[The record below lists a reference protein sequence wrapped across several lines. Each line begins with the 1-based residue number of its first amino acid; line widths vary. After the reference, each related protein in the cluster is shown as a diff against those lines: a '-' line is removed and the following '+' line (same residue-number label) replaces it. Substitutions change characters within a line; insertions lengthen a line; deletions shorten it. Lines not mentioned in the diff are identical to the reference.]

1 MARIQ
6 KTQQNHIVVA
16 GFGTS
21 GSEAV
26 HELIAR
32 GTPAER
38 IVVID
43 PDDEAGQQA
52 EALGCNVLCGDATR
66 DKTLD
71 AVKVSHA
78 NALIISAGRD
88 DTSILITL
96 TARQLAPDLPIS
108 VSVRK
113 KDNEMHEMQAGATTV
128 INPVS
133 FPGPTGRATV

>member
-78 NALIISAGRD
+78 NALTISAGRD

-96 TARQLAPDLPIS
+96 TARHFSPDLPIS
-108 VSVRK
+108 VSFLNAVYLIPAR
-113 KDNEMHEMQAGATTV
+113 QSC
-128 INPVS
+128 P
-133 FPGPTGRATV
+133 PTFF

>member
-6 KTQQNHIVVA
+6 KTLQNHIVVA

-21 GSEAV
+21 GSEGV

-96 TARQLAPDLPIS
+96 TARD
-108 VSVRK
+108 RK
-113 KDNEMHEMQAGATTV
+113 STRLNSRH
-128 INPVS
+128 
-133 FPGPTGRATV
+133 

>member
-6 KTQQNHIVVA
+6 KTLQNHIVVA

-21 GSEAV
+21 GSEEV
-26 HELIAR
+26 HELIER

-38 IVVID
+38 IVGIN

-52 EALGCNVLCGDATR
+52 EALRCNVLCGDATR

-78 NALIISAGRD
+78 NAHILSAGRD

-96 TARQLAPDLPIS
+96 TARHLAPDLPIS
-108 VSVRK
+108 VSVRNE
-113 KDNEMHEMQAGATTV
+113 DNEIPARQAGATTE
-128 INPVS
+128 I
-133 FPGPTGRATV
+133 GRAHV